1 MPKSFRACC
10 YVFAKEMNNGDSFQ
24 MSENLSTTN
33 KRKESKVKTLM
44 SVLAANCSFGKSKPR
59 VKGAGNDERNQ

>member
-1 MPKSFRACC
+1 
-10 YVFAKEMNNGDSFQ
+10 MNNGDSFQ